1 MKLEWN
7 ALSNAQYIRR
17 EMVEVKPYLSQFLTM
32 SLKKTFVISDRYK
45 RQAICDIQVCHQMKN
60 KERIIIKF
68 KGRKQRNEIVLKR
81 KELKSKAA
89 ELRAL
94 QFGQSLFIN
103 DNKYFEN
110 QVLFYKCR
118 KLKNLGRLSDVWF
131 FVNSLSITIEE
142 NGTISKFITSLI
154 LTNC

>member
-1 MKLEWN
+1 M
-7 ALSNAQYIRR
+7 R
-17 EMVEVKPYLSQFLTM
+17 
-32 SLKKTFVISDRYK
+32 LKKTFVISDRYK

-60 KERIIIKF
+60 KEKVIIKF

-81 KELKSKAA
+81 KKLKSKAA

-94 QFGQSLFIN
+94 QYGQSMFIN
-103 DNKYFEN
+103 DNKYVEN

-131 FVNSLSITIEE
+131 FVNSLSITIKE

-154 LTNC
+154 LRNC

>member
-1 MKLEWN
+1 
-7 ALSNAQYIRR
+7 
-17 EMVEVKPYLSQFLTM
+17 
-32 SLKKTFVISDRYK
+32 
-45 RQAICDIQVCHQMKN
+45 MKN
-60 KERIIIKF
+60 KEKVIIKF

-81 KELKSKAA
+81 KKLKSKAA

-103 DNKYFEN
+103 DNKYVEN

-131 FVNSLSITIEE
+131 FVNSLSITIKE

-154 LTNC
+154 LRNC